1 MFVKITALLF
11 SVCVVAVLVVA
22 LSSISGAPCADALS
36 INTGLNTANEVAKT
50 AGTMYFLTD
59 CTLIIL
65 VFLLIFSMLISI
77 AKRVYHQIN
86 KILKIIYINFIILV
100 FLLSFAIHIR
110 IAKRNYNQINT
121 ILKIIYNI
129 LRDIT

>member
-59 CTLIIL
+59 CTLVIL
-65 VFLLIFSMLISI
+65 VFLLIFSMLLSI
-77 AKRVYHQIN
+77 AMRD
-86 KILKIIYINFIILV
+86 
-100 FLLSFAIHIR
+100 
-110 IAKRNYNQINT
+110 YNQINT

-129 LRDIT
+129 LRDST

>member
-1 MFVKITALLF
+1 MFVKMTALLF

-36 INTGLNTANEVAKT
+36 INTGLNTANEVVKT
-50 AGTMYFLTD
+50 DGSMYFLTD

-65 VFLLIFSMLISI
+65 VFLLIFSMLLSI
-77 AKRVYHQIN
+77 AKRD
-86 KILKIIYINFIILV
+86 
-100 FLLSFAIHIR
+100 
-110 IAKRNYNQINT
+110 YNQINT
-121 ILKIIYNI
+121 ILQIIFNI

>member
-1 MFVKITALLF
+1 MFVKITSLLF

-22 LSSISGAPCADALS
+22 LSSISGAPCVDVLS

-65 VFLLIFSMLISI
+65 VFLLIFSILRSI
-77 AKRVYHQIN
+77 E
-86 KILKIIYINFIILV
+86 KIRRNTRMIKVQSVKKYIV
-100 FLLSFAIHIR
+100 PAAFATSL
-110 IAKRNYNQINT
+110 AVSINT
-121 ILKIIYNI
+121 RLNTANEVAKTDATNNF
-129 LRDIT
+129 LTN

>member
-22 LSSISGAPCADALS
+22 LSSISVAPCSDSIS
-36 INTGLNTANEVAKT
+36 INTGLYTANEVAKT

-65 VFLLIFSMLISI
+65 VFLLIFSMLLSI
-77 AKRVYHQIN
+77 AKRD
-86 KILKIIYINFIILV
+86 
-100 FLLSFAIHIR
+100 
-110 IAKRNYNQINT
+110 YNQINT

-129 LRDIT
+129 LRYITL